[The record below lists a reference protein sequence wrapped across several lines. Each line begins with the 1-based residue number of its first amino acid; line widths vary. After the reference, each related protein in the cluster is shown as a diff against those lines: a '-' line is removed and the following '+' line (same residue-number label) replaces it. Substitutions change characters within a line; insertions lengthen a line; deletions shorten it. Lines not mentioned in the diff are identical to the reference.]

1 MNYLVIKQTPN
12 GLFLIKN
19 GSSIFIEKVSENYN
33 AILELADKYN
43 ETKNVDDREKIFDQI
58 INLSI
63 SKEVQELLNSDEFEL
78 DQNGSLYLKG
88 IKEPIPDQLADMIK
102 DGLKEKVD
110 ISTYKNF
117 WINLALNPDVN
128 VRSQLFGFL
137 EHNGHPLTKH
147 GYFLAYKAVNV
158 KTKYDETTGEPL
170 PPKIYDAE
178 TGEKIITQ
186 DLVFTSI
193 HKGKYGSIIKV
204 GEPVTMPREECDS
217 DPMVTCSSGLH
228 VGSMEYVAQFG
239 YSDSVILE
247 CLINPRHVIA
257 VPIDYNNTKM
267 RVCEYY
273 PFAISNGIN
282 KNIYLES
289 DYIAYDKEQLKK
301 EIEEFEDKK
310 NKLLERLEQEL
321 ELRKKL
327 AGGIL

>member
-1 MNYLVIKQTPN
+1 
-12 GLFLIKN
+12 
-19 GSSIFIEKVSENYN
+19 
-33 AILELADKYN
+33 
-43 ETKNVDDREKIFDQI
+43 
-58 INLSI
+58 
-63 SKEVQELLNSDEFEL
+63 
-78 DQNGSLYLKG
+78 
-88 IKEPIPDQLADMIK
+88 
-102 DGLKEKVD
+102 
-110 ISTYKNF
+110 
-117 WINLALNPDVN
+117 
-128 VRSQLFGFL
+128 
-137 EHNGHPLTKH
+137 
-147 GYFLAYKAVNV
+147 
-158 KTKYDETTGEPL
+158 
-170 PPKIYDAE
+170 
-178 TGEKIITQ
+178 
-186 DLVFTSI
+186 
-193 HKGKYGSIIKV
+193 
-204 GEPVTMPREECDS
+204 MPREECDS
-217 DPMVTCSSGLH
+217 DPTVTCSSGLH